1 MFGISF
7 LSPLFLIGALAAAV
21 PILLHLFHRKT
32 DVVINFPAVSLLTR
46 APVPYHRRRQLRE
59 LILLALRIAALVLLA
74 VSFARPYLAG
84 AAAPAS
90 APVTVVVL
98 DTSMSLSAPGQFA
111 RAQQAAWQAV
121 ASAPAADAVALI
133 TFSDAAT
140 VVVPPTS
147 DRNAVRSAVSAATAG
162 AGGTRYRTALAS
174 ASEVIGARAGRV
186 VIITDL
192 QQAGWEANDAGGL
205 LDGVAVRVVA
215 VAGPTG
221 NLAVTSAMRRDR
233 SVMATIQNYG
243 PDEARS
249 LVTLMVDGQQAAQAT
264 ATMAPFSAS
273 GVELR
278 GTLADAGAAQVVIE
292 DTNGYQPDNLRFLAL
307 DPSPAVAITAVVADP
322 TGAVGGIYVERA
334 LAVAGG
340 GGEFVVTVA
349 DGRVLSKWTASEL
362 SRQAAVVILGTRTL
376 DRHGR
381 ELLKTYLVGG
391 GQVLLTLGPD
401 VDPGTLTDVIGID
414 AGVMPAPVRSTDA
427 TLVATDSRHPIF
439 RPFLLPSGALGDVQ
453 VDQHRRLRDQDG
465 RVVLA
470 RLSGGDAALTE
481 QAVGQGRLLVFASD
495 FDNQWSRFPL
505 QPSFVPF
512 AVETARY
519 LTRGRQQRRDFT
531 LPDVPAGVPAAPGT
545 VSSGA
550 GVTARR
556 VVVNVDVRE
565 SSLSATSVDEFTKN
579 ITRTNRAGDRAVVDG
594 ARVAEERQ
602 RWWQVGLLMM
612 LVALVGEALVGR
624 RAA

>member
-32 DVVINFPAVSLLTR
+32 DVVIDFPAVSLLTR
-46 APVPYHRRRQLRE
+46 APVPHHRRRQLRE

-278 GTLADAGAAQVVIE
+278 GTLGDAGAAQVVIE
-292 DTNGYQPDNLRFLAL
+292 DTNGYQPDNVRFLAL

-545 VSSGA
+545 VGSGE

>member
-1 MFGISF
+1 MFGVSF

-32 DVVINFPAVSLLTR
+32 DVVIDFPAVSLLTR
-46 APVPYHRRRQLRE
+46 APVPHHRRRQLRE

-174 ASEVIGARAGRV
+174 ASEVISARAGRV
-186 VIITDL
+186 VIVTDL

-233 SVMATIQNYG
+233 SVMATVQNYG

-278 GTLADAGAAQVVIE
+278 GTFGDAGAAQVVIE

-340 GGEFVVTVA
+340 GGEFVVTVV

-453 VDQHRRLRDQDG
+453 VDQHRRLRDQAG

-545 VSSGA
+545 VSSGE

>member
-1 MFGISF
+1 MFGVSF

-32 DVVINFPAVSLLTR
+32 DVVIDFPAVSLLTR

-84 AAAPAS
+84 TAAPAS

-186 VIITDL
+186 VIVTDL

-215 VAGPTG
+215 VAGPAG

-233 SVMATIQNYG
+233 FVMATIQNYG

-249 LVTLMVDGQQAAQAT
+249 LVTLMVDGKQAAQAT

-334 LAVAGG
+334 LTVAGG

-414 AGVMPAPVRSTDA
+414 AGVMPAPVRSTAA

-519 LTRGRQQRRDFT
+519 LTRGRQQRQDFT

-545 VSSGA
+545 VGSGE

-579 ITRTNRAGDRAVVDG
+579 IMRINRAGDRAVVDG

-612 LVALVGEALVGR
+612 LVALAGEALVGR
-624 RAA
+624 RAT

>member
-32 DVVINFPAVSLLTR
+32 DVVIDFPAVSLLTR
-46 APVPYHRRRQLRE
+46 APVPHHRRRQLRE

-84 AAAPAS
+84 AAAPFS

-186 VIITDL
+186 VIVTDL

-545 VSSGA
+545 VGSGE

>member
-32 DVVINFPAVSLLTR
+32 DVVIDFPAVSLLTR
-46 APVPYHRRRQLRE
+46 APVPHHRRRQLRE

-186 VIITDL
+186 VIVTDL

-545 VSSGA
+545 VGSGE

>member
-32 DVVINFPAVSLLTR
+32 DVVIDFPAVSLLTR
-46 APVPYHRRRQLRE
+46 APVPHHRRRQLRE

-192 QQAGWEANDAGGL
+192 QQAGWEANDAGSL

-453 VDQHRRLRDQDG
+453 VDQHRRLRDQAG

>member
-32 DVVINFPAVSLLTR
+32 DVVIDFPAVSLLTR
-46 APVPYHRRRQLRE
+46 APVPHHRRRQLRE

-186 VIITDL
+186 VIVTDL
-192 QQAGWEANDAGGL
+192 QQAGWEANDAGSL

-233 SVMATIQNYG
+233 SVMATVQNYG

-278 GTLADAGAAQVVIE
+278 GTLGDAGAAQVVIE
-292 DTNGYQPDNLRFLAL
+292 DTNGYQPDNVRFLAL

-453 VDQHRRLRDQDG
+453 VDQHRRLRDQAG

-545 VSSGA
+545 VGSGE

>member
-1 MFGISF
+1 M
-7 LSPLFLIGALAAAV
+7 
-21 PILLHLFHRKT
+21 
-32 DVVINFPAVSLLTR
+32 
-46 APVPYHRRRQLRE
+46 
-59 LILLALRIAALVLLA
+59 
-74 VSFARPYLAG
+74 
-84 AAAPAS
+84 
-90 APVTVVVL
+90 
-98 DTSMSLSAPGQFA
+98 
-111 RAQQAAWQAV
+111 
-121 ASAPAADAVALI
+121 ALI

-192 QQAGWEANDAGGL
+192 QQAGWEANDAGSL

-233 SVMATIQNYG
+233 SVMATVQNYG

-278 GTLADAGAAQVVIE
+278 GTLGDAGAAQVVIE
-292 DTNGYQPDNLRFLAL
+292 DTNGYQPDNVRFLAL

-453 VDQHRRLRDQDG
+453 VDQHRRLRDQAG

-612 LVALVGEALVGR
+612 LVALAGEALVGR

>member
-192 QQAGWEANDAGGL
+192 QQAGWEANDAGSL

-233 SVMATIQNYG
+233 SVMATVQNYG

-278 GTLADAGAAQVVIE
+278 GTLGDAGAAQVVIE
-292 DTNGYQPDNLRFLAL
+292 DTNGYQPDNVRFLAL

-453 VDQHRRLRDQDG
+453 VDQHRRLRDQAG

-612 LVALVGEALVGR
+612 LVALAGEALVGR

>member
-32 DVVINFPAVSLLTR
+32 DVVIDFPAVSLLTR
-46 APVPYHRRRQLRE
+46 APVPHHRRRQLRE

-545 VSSGA
+545 VGSGE

-565 SSLSATSVDEFTKN
+565 SSLSATSVDEFMKN

>member
-90 APVTVVVL
+90 APVSVVVL

-192 QQAGWEANDAGGL
+192 QQAGWEANDAGSL

-233 SVMATIQNYG
+233 SVMATVQNYG

-278 GTLADAGAAQVVIE
+278 GTLGDAGAAQVVIE
-292 DTNGYQPDNLRFLAL
+292 DTNGYQPDNVRFLAL

-453 VDQHRRLRDQDG
+453 VDQHRRLRDQAG

-612 LVALVGEALVGR
+612 LVALAGEALVGR

>member
-32 DVVINFPAVSLLTR
+32 DVVIDFPAVSLLTR
-46 APVPYHRRRQLRE
+46 APVPHHRRRQLRE

-192 QQAGWEANDAGGL
+192 QQAGWEANDAGSL

-233 SVMATIQNYG
+233 SVMATVQNYG

-545 VSSGA
+545 VGSGE

>member
-32 DVVINFPAVSLLTR
+32 DVVIDFPAVSLLTR
-46 APVPYHRRRQLRE
+46 APVPHHRRRQLRE

-186 VIITDL
+186 VIVTDL

-545 VSSGA
+545 VGSGE

-565 SSLSATSVDEFTKN
+565 SSLSATSVDEFMKN

>member
-32 DVVINFPAVSLLTR
+32 DVVIDFPAVSLLTR
-46 APVPYHRRRQLRE
+46 APVPHHRRRQLRE

-186 VIITDL
+186 VIVTDL
-192 QQAGWEANDAGGL
+192 QQAGWEANDAGSL

-233 SVMATIQNYG
+233 SVMATVQNYG

-565 SSLSATSVDEFTKN
+565 SSLSATSVDEFMKN

>member
-7 LSPLFLIGALAAAV
+7 LSPLFLIGARAAAV

-90 APVTVVVL
+90 APLTVVVL

-192 QQAGWEANDAGGL
+192 QQAGWEANDAGSL

-233 SVMATIQNYG
+233 SVMATVQNYG

-278 GTLADAGAAQVVIE
+278 GTLGDAGAAQVVIE
-292 DTNGYQPDNLRFLAL
+292 DTNGYQPDNVRFLAL

-453 VDQHRRLRDQDG
+453 VDQHRRLRDQAG

-612 LVALVGEALVGR
+612 LVALAGEALVGR

>member
-32 DVVINFPAVSLLTR
+32 DVVIDFPAVSLLTR
-46 APVPYHRRRQLRE
+46 APVPHHRRRQLRE

-186 VIITDL
+186 VIVTDL

-278 GTLADAGAAQVVIE
+278 GTLGDAGAAQVVIE
-292 DTNGYQPDNLRFLAL
+292 DTNGYQPDNVRFLAL

-545 VSSGA
+545 VGSGE

-612 LVALVGEALVGR
+612 LVALAGEALVGR

>member
-90 APVTVVVL
+90 APLTVVVL

-192 QQAGWEANDAGGL
+192 QQAGWEANDAGSL

-233 SVMATIQNYG
+233 SVMATVQNYG

-278 GTLADAGAAQVVIE
+278 GTLGDAGAAQVVIE
-292 DTNGYQPDNLRFLAL
+292 DTNGYQPDNVRFLAL

-322 TGAVGGIYVERA
+322 TGAVGG
-334 LAVAGG
+334 
-340 GGEFVVTVA
+340 F
-349 DGRVLSKWTASEL
+349 
-362 SRQAAVVILGTRTL
+362 
-376 DRHGR
+376 
-381 ELLKTYLVGG
+381 
-391 GQVLLTLGPD
+391 
-401 VDPGTLTDVIGID
+401 
-414 AGVMPAPVRSTDA
+414 
-427 TLVATDSRHPIF
+427 
-439 RPFLLPSGALGDVQ
+439 
-453 VDQHRRLRDQDG
+453 
-465 RVVLA
+465 
-470 RLSGGDAALTE
+470 
-481 QAVGQGRLLVFASD
+481 
-495 FDNQWSRFPL
+495 
-505 QPSFVPF
+505 
-512 AVETARY
+512 
-519 LTRGRQQRRDFT
+519 
-531 LPDVPAGVPAAPGT
+531 
-545 VSSGA
+545 
-550 GVTARR
+550 
-556 VVVNVDVRE
+556 
-565 SSLSATSVDEFTKN
+565 
-579 ITRTNRAGDRAVVDG
+579 
-594 ARVAEERQ
+594 
-602 RWWQVGLLMM
+602 
-612 LVALVGEALVGR
+612 
-624 RAA
+624 